1 MKLVPFS
8 RTSTSLLGT
17 GALAL
22 ALAGCGGG
30 EPMASAYQIEN
41 IITGVST
48 ADGTVQ
54 AVLVDGPAPDAGA
67 IAAPSVGG
75 ISAVVNGG
83 SATINVGS
91 GGTFNRMILAM
102 ASVDGYYE
110 LTLPAGVSAQDI
122 ILNVAPAASG
132 ASLHLRYATGSGVD
146 LSAYAAQVMRLI
158 RVGTGDVQVS
168 VAWTG
173 ATDVDLHVLDP
184 TGFEVYFGER
194 VAPTGGRLDL
204 DSNAAC
210 SIDNV
215 NNENIV
221 WPTNAAPAGAYTV
234 VVDYWSDCQQPRSD
248 YVVTVQVRGQQ
259 PRTYTGSFVGVA
271 SGVPNDTVATFTY

>member
-8 RTSTSLLGT
+8 RTATSLLST

-30 EPMASAYQIEN
+30 EQLASNYQIEN
-41 IITGVST
+41 VITGVTT
-48 ADGTVQ
+48 ADGTIQ
-54 AVLVDGPAPDAGA
+54 GVLVDGDAPAAGA
-67 IAAPSVGG
+67 AAAPTVGG

-91 GGTFNRMILAM
+91 GSSFTRVLVALANT
-102 ASVDGYYE
+102 DGYYE
-110 LTLPAGVSAQDI
+110 LTLPAGVTTQDI
-122 ILNVAPAASG
+122 ILSVAPTAGG
-132 ASLHLRYATGSGVD
+132 ATLQLRYATGAGID
-146 LSAYAAQVMRLI
+146 LSDWASQIMRLI

-184 TGFEVYFGER
+184 TGFEVYFGDR

-221 WPTNAAPAGAYTV
+221 WPSNSAPSGSYTV

-259 PRTYTGSFVGVA
+259 PRTYTGSFVGAA
-271 SGVPNDTVATFTY
+271 SGVPNDTVTTFSY